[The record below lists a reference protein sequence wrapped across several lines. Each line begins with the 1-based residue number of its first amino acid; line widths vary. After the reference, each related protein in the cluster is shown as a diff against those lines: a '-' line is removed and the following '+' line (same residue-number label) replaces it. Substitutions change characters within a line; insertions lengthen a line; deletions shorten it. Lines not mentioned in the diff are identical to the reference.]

1 MKKRIA
7 LLLATVLTVGTL
19 ATACGGNGGN
29 ADASKVKVGLGVST
43 SMSESKNFPDNYGSG
58 VAQADVTMAAVKV
71 DEAGKIIDIVIDC
84 VQVKANLDATGAVTN
99 EDINATFKTKTEL
112 GYDYNMKG
120 TSEKI
125 GAIAGGAEW
134 FEQCEYFEQYCLNKT
149 ADEIAAIAIT
159 DGKATDTAILA
170 GCTMNIDEMQK
181 AVVKACKAATW
192 EGASAD
198 DKLTLG
204 VNAKLDAG
212 NTASATA
219 EAAGK
224 SQAYVTIAAVASN
237 AEGKITCAVIDCVQ
251 ANSTFDNTGK
261 ITTDLTAEVKTKYEK
276 KEAYGMKDT
285 SAQIGTI
292 QGGAEWYEQAEFFM
306 SYVNGKTATDVAAIA
321 VTTEGDHAG
330 QPTDSALTAGCTM
343 VVTEMMEAIVTAL
356 NAAK

>member
-7 LLLATVLTVGTL
+7 LLLATVLAVGTL

-224 SQAYVTIAAVASN
+224 SQAYVTIAATTQN
-237 AEGKITCAVIDCVQ
+237 GDGKITCAVVDCVK
-251 ANSTFDNTGK
+251 ADSTWDASGV
-261 ITTDLTAEVKTKYEK
+261 ITTDVNAEIPTSYEK
-276 KEAYGMKDT
+276 KEAYGMKDV
-285 SAQIGTI
+285 SNSIGNI
-292 QGGAEWYEQAEFFM
+292 AGGAEWYEQANAFM
-306 SYVNGKTATDVAAIA
+306 ANVKDKTASEVAAMPLD
-321 VTTEGDHAG
+321 ESGKS
-330 QPTDSALTAGCTM
+330 TDERLLTGCTITISDM
-343 VVTEMMEAIVTAL
+343 IASVVDAL
-356 NAAK
+356 DAE